1 MILKKNRPFL
11 HTLLGIL
18 VYIYKLMRYWFTLL
32 ISLVFVSCSSS
43 TKAPPVPKEKM
54 FSNNHQCSDC
64 EYIYKATLPNG
75 NTQETA
81 IKNGKYNGMQREFKK
96 KELVREVFFVENH
109 KKGQEYFYE
118 NGEKKDS
125 LYMDWLTGKTFI
137 PDSMKSRM
145 PSAVYR
151 RFSPVLQ
158 QLAKTNPNGA
168 YAEITAGRVTKI
180 GEKKG
185 EANNLYFEFLYEE
198 KEPFKNYKLKSG
210 SNYFIVKNDTIIE
223 EIRFEKGN
231 LTTDFKF
238 RHHYN
243 SFYANK
249 SPKDKHE
256 GDVAMP
262 LDKATCIGKCHVLS
276 YNEKGQ
282 KYIEYW
288 QEITDS
294 AGVKKDVITSRSY
307 RNGTSLEFE
316 LHTLNGETI
325 SYKFFDDQGNLSTEY
340 NKNEFYFI
348 YNDKGNM
355 MHEFLGTSRSEGKKI
370 YYLNGTETIYLPN
383 GLPFAIFEWKDGHGK
398 QIK

>member
-1 MILKKNRPFL
+1 
-11 HTLLGIL
+11 
-18 VYIYKLMRYWFTLL
+18 MRYWFLTLFFFL
-32 ISLVFVSCSSS
+32 FFVSCSSAP
-43 TKAPPVPKEKM
+43 KAPPVPKEKM

-64 EYIYKATLPNG
+64 DFIYKVELPNG

-81 IKNGKYNGMQREFKK
+81 VKNKKYNGMQREFHK
-96 KELVREVFFVENH
+96 KELVREVFFVNNH
-109 KKGQEYFYE
+109 KKGQEYFFE
-118 NGEKKDS
+118 NGVKKDS
-125 LYMDWLTGKTFI
+125 TYMNWLTGKTFL
-137 PDSMKSRM
+137 PESLQARM
-145 PSAVYR
+145 PTTVYR

-168 YAEITAGRVTKI
+168 YAEVEAGLVKKI
-180 GEKKG
+180 GEKKND
-185 EANNLYFEFLYEE
+185 ANNLYFEFIYE
-198 KEPFKNYKLKSG
+198 KDDPRKNYKLKSG
-210 SNYFIVKNDTIIE
+210 NNYFIVKNDTVIE
-223 EIRFEKGN
+223 EKRFENGN
-231 LTTDFKF
+231 LTTDFKI
-238 RHHYN
+238 RDHYN
-243 SFYANK
+243 SFYPNK
-249 SPKDKHE
+249 GPKDKHE
-256 GDVAMP
+256 GDVAV
-262 LDKATCIGKCHVLS
+262 LGDKAGCIGKCHVLS

-325 SYKFFDDQGNLSTEY
+325 SYKFFDDNGNLSTEY
-340 NKNEFYFI
+340 NKDEFYFI

-383 GLPFAIFEWKDGHGK
+383 GLPFAIFEWKDGHGRQTK
-398 QIK
+398 